1 MNDNQP
7 TNLTWVSSHHNGT
20 IPYNFNRNIDHTK
33 REVYISYKMSQTDHD
48 DGKQTDA
55 ENTVT

>member
-1 MNDNQP
+1 MINKQP
-7 TNLTWVSSHHNGT
+7 TNLTRVSSDHNGT
-20 IPYNFNRNIDHTK
+20 VPSNFNRHIDHTK
-33 REVYISYKMSQTDHD
+33 HEVYIRNKMSQTDHN